1 MRKIVL
7 PQQKYLP
14 MTSRRVLSRQ
24 HQKNLTC
31 HTRQPKHKG
40 NTPTFMYTCKNVHK
54 TLEVAVVLVH
64 LRIPGKM
71 AISNQILIT
80 VRHNGLENKTEH
92 PATSF
97 SQRREKNSRDT
108 WIARRLLFFFSLFLK
123 TYGWRLCNQA
133 LPKTFHERT
142 TTVDDL
148 KFHLHGRR
156 KCRRARMERTHFSRT
171 HVHIQPVHTT
181 HMHLRRSVPPTFF
194 FLHIPQELG
203 HLAKQ
208 TPKSKDVCPLTN
220 GRAIRNK
227 QN

>member
-40 NTPTFMYTCKNVHK
+40 NTPTFMYTCKNAHK

-80 VRHNGLENKTEH
+80 VRRNGLENKTEH
-92 PATSF
+92 PATPF
-97 SQRREKNSRDT
+97 SQRREK
-108 WIARRLLFFFSLFLK
+108 K
-123 TYGWRLCNQA
+123 
-133 LPKTFHERT
+133 
-142 TTVDDL
+142 
-148 KFHLHGRR
+148 
-156 KCRRARMERTHFSRT
+156 FSR
-171 HVHIQPVHTT
+171 
-181 HMHLRRSVPPTFF
+181 HLNCSTAAFF
-194 FLHIPQELG
+194 FLYSLKPMAEDSAIKLFQKRFTRER
-203 HLAKQ
+203 
-208 TPKSKDVCPLTN
+208 PLST
-220 GRAIRNK
+220 I
-227 QN
+227 